1 LLSALPDVEQRDP
14 FLSLNTSI
22 MAAVGKDGLGESNPQ
37 TASIVVCTS
46 KPLNIWGGM
55 FLKAVKK

>member
-1 LLSALPDVEQRDP
+1 L
-14 FLSLNTSI
+14 T
-22 MAAVGKDGLGESNPQ
+22 VGFPSFDFGIAKVFMSKDGLGESNPQ

-55 FLKAVKK
+55 FLKVGKK